1 MKNQGIKKHLIYKK
15 DKWNMLTVEENG
27 KSLIVR
33 EISDQ
38 WGEECHTFLSRPELM
53 NWVEK
58 RFPKEDSAYSP
69 DEWNELMETFRKI

>member
-1 MKNQGIKKHLIYKK
+1 MFKKHQIYKT
-15 DKWNMLTVEENG
+15 DKYNMLTVEVQG

-53 NWVEK
+53 NWAEK
-58 RFPKEDSAYSP
+58 RFKPEDFIGKEEQYEAIIQALR
-69 DEWNELMETFRKI
+69 EV